1 MMNALSDKPGAM
13 APAIVSESVSAPVA
27 DAAPNQKRGV
37 ASFGARKMLRPA
49 AAGVAVVAALVVGNW
64 WLAEGRYLESTDNA
78 YVQGDIAVLGSR
90 IEGDVAS
97 INVVDNQ
104 VVHRGDKLLSL
115 DPANWQAK
123 LDQARGAAAEAA
135 AAILTAQAQTR
146 QSAASIA
153 QARATVVQAEA
164 SITEAQ
170 AEQTRA
176 GLEAG
181 RAGSLSVAG
190 WTSRQS
196 NETAIADRRKA
207 DAAFGAAQAQRLA
220 DLAAVNAAEAQAS
233 QMDIQV
239 IAAQARKLSADA
251 AVRLA
256 ENDLANTVVRA
267 PFDGTVGNRAAQL
280 GQHVIPA
287 LQLLAVTP
295 LREALYVVANF
306 KETQL
311 RHMLPGQKV
320 LLTPDID
327 SAAAVTGRVDSF
339 APATGAL
346 FSLLPPENATGNF
359 TKVVQRIPTKL
370 VIDAAN
376 AKAATWLRAGLSV
389 TAEVDTRGPDAERL
403 GMGGQLLARLGL
415 R

>member
-1 MMNALSDKPGAM
+1 MNALPDKPGAM
-13 APAIVSESVSAPVA
+13 APTAVSSAASTPVA
-27 DAAPNQKRGV
+27 GAAPGRKRGV
-37 ASFGARKMLRPA
+37 AAFGVRKVLRPA
-49 AAGVAVVAALVVGNW
+49 AAGIAVVAALVVGNW

-90 IEGDVAS
+90 IEGDIAS
-97 INVVDNQ
+97 IDVADNQ
-104 VVHRGDKLLSL
+104 VVHRGDRLISL
-115 DPANWQAK
+115 DPANWEAK
-123 LDQARGAAAEAA
+123 LDQARGSAAEAA

-153 QARATVVQAEA
+153 QARATVAQAEA
-164 SITEAQ
+164 SVAQAQ

-196 NETAIADRRKA
+196 NETAVADRRKA
-207 DAAFGAAQAQRLA
+207 DAALGAAQAQRVA
-220 DLAAVNAAEAQAS
+220 DLAAVTAAEAQAS
-233 QMDIQV
+233 QTATQV
-239 IAAQARKLSADA
+239 IAARARKLSADA

-256 ENDLANTVVRA
+256 ENDLANTVIRA

-295 LREALYVVANF
+295 LRDALYVVANF

-320 LLTPDID
+320 VLTPDID
-327 SAAAVTGRVDSF
+327 SAAVLTGRVDSL

-370 VIDAAN
+370 VIDPAD